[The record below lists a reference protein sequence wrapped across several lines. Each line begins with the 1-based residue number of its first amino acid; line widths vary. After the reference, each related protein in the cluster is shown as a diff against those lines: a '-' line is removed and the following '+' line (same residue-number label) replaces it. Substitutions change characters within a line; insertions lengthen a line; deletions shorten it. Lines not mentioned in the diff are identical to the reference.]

1 MKELIFKILGL
12 LLITLLKNAP
22 PQAFLNASIA
32 PINAK
37 IWFKRTGAI
46 PQIEKKKRKN
56 FALIRHSRIA
66 VLNLVYRRLE
76 RSNPPQ

>member
-1 MKELIFKILGL
+1 MKELTFSKTLRL

-22 PQAFLNASIA
+22 PQAFLNASVA

-46 PQIEKKKRKN
+46 PQLEKKEN
-56 FALIRHSRIA
+56 FFAL
-66 VLNLVYRRLE
+66 VGKDTPEL
-76 RSNPPQ
+76 QF

>member
-46 PQIEKKKRKN
+46 PQIEKKKKN
-56 FALIRHSRIA
+56 EKIL
-66 VLNLVYRRLE
+66 
-76 RSNPPQ
+76 P

>member
-1 MKELIFKILGL
+1 MKELIFSKILGL

-37 IWFKRTGAI
+37 IWFKRTGAGL
-46 PQIEKKKRKN
+46 PANWKKKKKKKKKIKIL
-56 FALIRHSRIA
+56 ALIGKDTPE
-66 VLNLVYRRLE
+66 L
-76 RSNPPQ
+76 QF